1 MFHFQVTQC
10 YLQDVFSFS
19 IVRRALLLQQGIE
32 SKPGPT
38 TIGEA
43 VEWYWET
50 CKSGKRSEEQIK
62 IEALR
67 FFLLTSADQSKDK
80 KLFKKALESLMKAN
94 INQINLLQKEARK
107 IQNGKGGNY
116 KIPPEDFC
124 PDVCDEKKRK
134 AMLSKQCRE
143 EVKVGRKYL
152 RWIDTN
158 FDLFP
163 PIGKVLKA
171 KKE

>member
-32 SKPGPT
+32 SNPGPT

-116 KIPPEDFC
+116 EIPPEDFC
-124 PDVCDEKKRK
+124 PDIRDENNGRQCYLNSAEKK
-134 AMLSKQCRE
+134 
-143 EVKVGRKYL
+143 
-152 RWIDTN
+152 
-158 FDLFP
+158 
-163 PIGKVLKA
+163 
-171 KKE
+171 

>member
-1 MFHFQVTQC
+1 MCSRSASSGELFFSSRASKATQGQ
-10 YLQDVFSFS
+10 L
-19 IVRRALLLQQGIE
+19 RLERLLNG
-32 SKPGPT
+32 T
-38 TIGEA
+38 
-43 VEWYWET
+43 ET

-116 KIPPEDFC
+116 EIPPEDFC
-124 PDVCDEKKRK
+124 PDIRDENNGRQCYLNSAEKK
-134 AMLSKQCRE
+134 
-143 EVKVGRKYL
+143 
-152 RWIDTN
+152 
-158 FDLFP
+158 
-163 PIGKVLKA
+163 
-171 KKE
+171 